1 MYCHE
6 AARCRTINNALS
18 QTLGDDAE
26 IILKRFENTSKLR
39 CQGYRNKCHEGTISG
54 LSLAVIVLSI
64 FEAGK

>member
-39 CQGYRNKCHEGTISG
+39 CQGYRNNCHRGTISG